1 MSSSRSSL
9 SAGAPDKTSG
19 RTKLLSALAAAR
31 PVPGGGTGLNDT
43 TLAAVE
49 AVRSGWDPKRVNS
62 VLILSDGHNDDNGL
76 SLHGLL
82 TRLKREQ
89 DPDHPV
95 PVIAIAFGPD
105 SDIHAMK
112 QISRATG
119 GSAYVATDPDT
130 VGDIFLDSVGQRLCR
145 PFC

>member
-1 MSSSRSSL
+1 MR
-9 SAGAPDKTSG
+9 
-19 RTKLLSALAAAR
+19 
-31 PVPGGGTGLNDT
+31 GGGTGLYDT

-49 AVRSGWDPKRVNS
+49 AVRSGWDPTRANS
-62 VLILSDGHNDDNGL
+62 VLILSDGHNDDDGL
-76 SLHGLL
+76 SLRGLL
-82 TRLKREQ
+82 TRLEREQ
-89 DPDHPV
+89 RPESSGAGD
-95 PVIAIAFGPD
+95 AIAFGPD
-105 SDIHAMK
+105 SDIHAMR